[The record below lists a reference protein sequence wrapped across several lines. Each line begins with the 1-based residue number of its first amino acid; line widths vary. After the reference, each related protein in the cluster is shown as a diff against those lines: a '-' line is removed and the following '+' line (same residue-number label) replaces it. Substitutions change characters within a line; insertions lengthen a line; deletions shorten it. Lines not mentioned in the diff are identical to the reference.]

1 MSGIQLGK
9 YPFISIV
16 PESEPHLQAIG
27 DAPQHEYLGMAIT
40 MVLAVN
46 DIVYRARGQLRS
58 KGRPCLRSYLAR
70 HGAKVIIRIWPA
82 EVNGIL

>member
-27 DAPQHEYLGMAIT
+27 DAPQHEYLGMALT
-40 MVLAVN
+40 MVRAVN
-46 DIVYRARGQLRS
+46 DILSSTRGQLRG
-58 KGRPCLRSYLAR
+58 KGRPCL
-70 HGAKVIIRIWPA
+70 
-82 EVNGIL
+82 